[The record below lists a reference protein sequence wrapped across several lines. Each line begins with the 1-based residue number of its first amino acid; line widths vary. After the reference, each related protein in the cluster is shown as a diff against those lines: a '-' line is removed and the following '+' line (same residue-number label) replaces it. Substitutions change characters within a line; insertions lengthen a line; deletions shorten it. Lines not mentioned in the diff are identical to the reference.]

1 MKTKPI
7 SAPARRYCT
16 GLLLLSL
23 LNSSWAQIQLADQPV
38 FSSVS
43 VPGNMALALSVE
55 FPTAISVAHK
65 GGTYSSAN
73 TYLGY
78 FDPNKCYEYN
88 YKYDT
93 TTKVDS
99 SYFSPASLATSRTC
113 SGQWSGNYMN
123 WATMQTIDPFRWALT
138 GGYRS
143 TDTATET
150 ILEKAWAS
158 VQGGIGNFPDR
169 AISPAASIPKA
180 TPVNWTTFN
189 TRTYGLGNVM
199 RFTASGNLAG
209 ASPTRYDPTKPLDSA
224 TVYQLSVRVKVCD
237 PALGVDN
244 MEKNCTK
251 YPAGNYKPTGL
262 IQKYSDQIRYSAFGY
277 LNDGDL
283 KRDGAVLRAAQKFV
297 GPTRPVP
304 GGLPVGNDKPEWSAT
319 DGVMPP
325 NPNADKDPEK
335 DDAAVTLAATGVS
348 ITSSGVMNYL
358 NQFGQFNK
366 SYKTYDPVSEL
377 HYAALRYFMNSGNVP
392 AWSSMG
398 NAGEATK
405 KAWVDGF
412 PVVTN
417 WVDPMLYSCQK
428 NFILGIGDTNSHAD
442 RNLPGATGA
451 SEPTQ
456 PGEVT
461 NDKMFDAV
469 KATNKVGELQNSNK
483 SLGTQQNIANNN
495 AGALMAGMAYYANTK
510 DIRPDESKWPG
521 RQAVQTY
528 WLDVLETGFKN
539 QNTNPF
545 YLATKFG
552 GFTVP
557 EGFDPDARTDAL
569 PESWWRTNTDTVG
582 TNIPRPDNYF
592 TADRPDL
599 MVDGLTKAFAS
610 IASKLKANTT
620 TLQTAMPQVTTSGSA
635 SFAALFDA
643 TTWSGELVAS
653 KSTFDETTGGPVQ
666 TESWSFSAKLGNQAK
681 GTGWDTGRV
690 IVTHNGTSGVPFRY
704 DSLAA
709 SQKTA
714 LNTAYR
720 SGDDGKD
727 YVNYLRGE
735 RKYEI
740 SVATEK
746 TDKVYRDRSS
756 LVGDIVNSRV
766 RVVVEPNER
775 YSDATNPGY
784 NDFKKKYAK
793 RKAMVY
799 VGTNAGMLHGVD
811 ASSTTTAGNE
821 VFAYVPGALYEG
833 PNETPAV
840 NGLQALGKPE
850 FTHYNFVDGSP
861 VVADVD
867 LGRTVGGSGTNW
879 RTLLI
884 GSLGKG
890 GKSIFAIDVT
900 NPAGT
905 TDATEAA
912 NMATESGAATRVL
925 WEFSDKDG
933 LGFTYGEP
941 ALVKTRKYGWVVVFG
956 SGYNNKDGKG
966 YLFILN
972 ARTGELLA
980 KIEAKGGKEGTAAAP
995 TGMAHVQAYVPD
1007 LTDNTVESVYAGDL
1021 FGQLWRFDLTKT
1033 DAGDY
1038 PSPQLFAEL
1047 KDSTGTVALPITSRP
1062 LVVIQPKTNR
1072 RYVTV
1077 GTGRLLHSTD
1087 SGNTQG
1093 QRLYAIIDGVGV
1105 RPNKASDLPAGI
1117 SFPIGNAKL
1126 KQLTDLTRTIDLD
1139 LKSEIGWYVDL
1150 GRLGAGA
1157 GWRVIS
1163 DPASFNGIV
1172 AFAAMVPSSA
1182 DACAPSGSSR
1192 VYAIDLG
1199 TGQSAFEPNNK
1210 TFIDLAGVVTDLR
1223 FYSVS
1228 GKPRLLAGTDTGKI
1242 TPLPGKY
1249 SGSQGLRRLNWRQ
1262 LNQ

>member
-65 GGTYSSAN
+65 GATYSSAN
-73 TYLGY
+73 VYLGY
-78 FDPNKCYEYN
+78 FDPNKCYDYT
-88 YKYDT
+88 YKFDD

-99 SYFSPASLATSRTC
+99 SYFSPVSLATSRTC

-143 TDTATET
+143 TDTKNET
-150 ILEKAWAS
+150 ILEKGWAS
-158 VQGGIGNFPDR
+158 AQGGIGNFPDR
-169 AISPAASIPKA
+169 AISPAANIPKA

-189 TRTYGLGNVM
+189 TKTYGLGNVM

-209 ASPTRYDPTKPLDSA
+209 TSPTPYGSTKTLDPAK
-224 TVYQLSVRVKVCD
+224 VYQLMVRVKVCD
-237 PALGVDN
+237 PALGVEN

-251 YPAGNYKPTGL
+251 YSDGNYKPTGL

-304 GGLPVGNDKPEWSAT
+304 GGQPLANANPEWNAEN
-319 DGVMPP
+319 GVMNH
-325 NPNADKDPEK
+325 NP
-335 DDAAVTLAATGVS
+335 DAADAAATQDETKVTVS
-348 ITSSGVMNYL
+348 NSGVMNYL

-377 HYAALRYFMNSGNVP
+377 HYAALRYFMNLGNVP

-398 NAGEATK
+398 SAGETTK

-412 PVVTN
+412 PVITN
-417 WVDPMLYSCQK
+417 WVEPMLYSCQK

-442 RNLPGATGA
+442 RNLPGASGA
-451 SEPTQ
+451 SEPKQ

-461 NDKMFDAV
+461 DDKMFNAV
-469 KATNKVGELQNSNK
+469 TATNKVGELQNSNK

-557 EGFDPDARTDAL
+557 EGFDPDARTTAL
-569 PESWWRTNTDTVG
+569 PETWWRTNTDTVG
-582 TNIPRPDNYF
+582 TNVPRPDNYF

-653 KSTFDETTGGPVQ
+653 KSTFDETSGAPVQ
-666 TESWSFSAKLGNQAK
+666 TESWRFSAKLGNQAK
-681 GTGWDTGRV
+681 GTGWDGGRV
-690 IVTHNGTSGVPFRY
+690 IITHDGTKGVPFRWTN
-704 DSLAA
+704 LAA
-709 SQKTA
+709 GQKSA
-714 LNTAYR
+714 LDTAYR
-720 SGDDGKD
+720 SGDDSGD
-727 YVNYLRGE
+727 FVNYLRGE
-735 RKYEI
+735 RQYEI
-740 SVATEK
+740 SVATDTNK
-746 TDKVYRDRSS
+746 KFYRDRSS

-784 NDFKKKYAK
+784 NDFKKAYAK
-793 RKAMVY
+793 RKPMVY

-821 VFAYVPGALYEG
+821 VFAYVPGALYDG
-833 PNETPAV
+833 PNKTPAV

-850 FTHYNFVDGSP
+850 FTHYNYVDGSP

-867 LGRTVGGSGTNW
+867 LARTGGDKGTENW

-890 GKSIFAIDVT
+890 GKSIFALDVT
-900 NPAGT
+900 NPAGMIDGT
-905 TDATEAA
+905 NPEMSTEP
-912 NMATESGAATRVL
+912 NAATKVL
-925 WEFSDKDG
+925 WEFKDDTS
-933 LGFTYGEP
+933 LGYTYGEP
-941 ALVKTRKYGWVVVFG
+941 ALVKTRKHGWVVIFG
-956 SGYNNKDGKG
+956 SGYNNEDGKG
-966 YLFILN
+966 YLFVLN
-972 ARTGELLA
+972 AKTGA
-980 KIEAKGGKEGTAAAP
+980 KIAKIPTSGGKVEGDKATP
-995 TGMAHVQAYVPD
+995 LGLAHVQAYIPD
-1007 LTDNTVESVYAGDL
+1007 LTDNTVETVYAGDL
-1021 FGQLWRFDLTKT
+1021 HGQVWRFDLTDK
-1033 DAGDY
+1033 DGNFPPGQYFALLEDSAGK
-1038 PSPQLFAEL
+1038 P
-1047 KDSTGTVALPITSRP
+1047 LPITSRP

-1093 QRLYAIIDGVGV
+1093 QRFYAIIDGVGV
-1105 RPNKASDLPAGI
+1105 RHNKPEDLPAGI

-1126 KQLTDLTRTIDLD
+1126 RQLTDLTQEIVLD

-1199 TGQSAFEPNNK
+1199 RGQSTFEPNNK

-1242 TPLPGKY
+1242 SPLPGKY
-1249 SGSQGLRRLNWRQ
+1249 SGSTGLRRLNWRQ
-1262 LNQ
+1262 IKE

>member
-78 FDPNKCYEYN
+78 FDPNKCYVYTYQFN
-88 YKYDT
+88 D

-99 SYFSPASLATSRTC
+99 SYFFPASLAASRTC

-150 ILEKAWAS
+150 ILEKGWGSA
-158 VQGGIGNFPDR
+158 QGGIGNFPDR
-169 AISPAASIPKA
+169 AISPAANVPKA

-189 TRTYGLGNVM
+189 TRTYGLGNAM

-209 ASPTRYDPTKPLDSA
+209 TSPTRYGSTKTLDPA
-224 TVYQLSVRVKVCD
+224 TVYQLMVRVKVCD

-277 LNDGDL
+277 LNDGNL
-283 KRDGAVLRAAQKFV
+283 KRDGAVLRAQQKFV

-304 GGLPVGNDKPEWSAT
+304 GGQPLATTAPEW
-319 DGVMPP
+319 
-325 NPNADKDPEK
+325 NAD
-335 DDAAVTLAATGVS
+335 TGVIYDNPHFEEKETNKAFDVAS
-348 ITSSGVMNYL
+348 ANSGVMNYL
-358 NQFGQFNK
+358 NKFGQINR
-366 SYKTYDPVSEL
+366 SLTNNYKTYDPVSEL
-377 HYAALRYFMNSGNVP
+377 HYAAVRYFRNLGNVP
-392 AWSSMG
+392 DWSAPGTTPEQS
-398 NAGEATK
+398 AVFA
-405 KAWVDGF
+405 DGF
-412 PVVTN
+412 PVLTA
-417 WVDPMLYSCQK
+417 WEDPILYSCQK

-442 RNLPGATGA
+442 RNLPFAGGN
-451 SEPTQ
+451 SEPT
-456 PGEVT
+456 PDKLL
-461 NDKMFDAV
+461 NDDTFKAV
-469 KATNKVGELQNSNK
+469 DATNKVGELQNSNK

-510 DIRPDESKWPG
+510 DIRPEEKMPG

-557 EGFDPDARTDAL
+557 EGFDPDARTTAL
-569 PESWWRTNTDTVG
+569 PETWWRTNTDTVG

-620 TLQTAMPQVTTSGSA
+620 TLQTAMPQVTTTGSA

-643 TTWSGELVAS
+643 TTWSGELAAS
-653 KSTFDETTGGPVQ
+653 KSTFDETSGAPVQ
-666 TESWSFSAKLGNQAK
+666 TESWKFSAKLDNQAK
-681 GTGWDTGRV
+681 GTGWDGGRV
-690 IVTHNGTSGVPFRY
+690 IITHNGTSGVPFRY
-704 DSLAA
+704 DSLAS

-720 SGDDGKD
+720 SGDDGVD

-735 RKYEI
+735 RQYEI
-740 SVATEK
+740 SVATDASK
-746 TDKVYRDRSS
+746 KVYRDRSS

-833 PNETPAV
+833 PSGTPAV

-861 VVADVD
+861 VVGDVD

-879 RTLLI
+879 RTLMI

-890 GKSIFAIDVT
+890 GKSIFALDVT

-912 NMATESGAATRVL
+912 NMATESSAATRVL

-941 ALVKTRKYGWVVVFG
+941 ALVKTRKHGWVVVFG
-956 SGYNNKDGKG
+956 SGYNNGDGKG

-980 KIEAKGGKEGTAAAP
+980 KVEAKGGKEGTAAAP
-995 TGMAHVQAYVPD
+995 TGLAHVQAYVPD

-1062 LVVIQPKTNR
+1062 LVVIQPNTNK

-1093 QRLYAIIDGVGV
+1093 QRFYAIIDGVGV

-1126 KQLTDLTRTIDLD
+1126 KQLTDLTQAIVLD

-1199 TGQSAFEPNNK
+1199 RGQSVFEPNNK

-1242 TPLPGKY
+1242 TPLPGSY
-1249 SGSQGLRRLNWRQ
+1249 SGKQGLRRLNWRQ

>member
-65 GGTYSSAN
+65 GATYDSAN

-78 FDPNKCYEYN
+78 FDPNKCYL
-88 YKYDT
+88 YKYRADE
-93 TTKVDS
+93 KERHF
-99 SYFSPASLATSRTC
+99 YPASMAASRTC

-150 ILEKAWAS
+150 ILEKGWGS
-158 VQGGIGNFPDR
+158 NQGGIGNFPNR
-169 AISPAASIPKA
+169 AISTATIISKA
-180 TPVNWTTFN
+180 TPMSWTAFN
-189 TRTYGLGNVM
+189 TRTFALGNVM
-199 RFTASGNLAG
+199 RFTATGTLANTG
-209 ASPTRYDPTKPLDSA
+209 TAYDPDSAVALNPA
-224 TVYQLSVRVKVCD
+224 TVYEVSVRVKVCD
-237 PALGVDN
+237 QALGIAN

-251 YPAGNYKPTGL
+251 YPSGNYKPTGL

-277 LNDGDL
+277 LNDGNL
-283 KRDGAVLRAAQKFV
+283 KRDGAVLRAQQKFV

-304 GGLPVGNDKPEWSAT
+304 GGQPLATTAPEW
-319 DGVMPP
+319 
-325 NPNADKDPEK
+325 NADTGEIYGNPHGTE
-335 DDAAVTLAATGVS
+335 DANKAFGVAS
-348 ITSSGVMNYL
+348 SHSGVMNYL
-358 NQFGQFNK
+358 NKFGQINR
-366 SYKTYDPVSEL
+366 SLTNNYKTYDPVSEL
-377 HYAALRYFMNSGNVP
+377 HYAAVRYFRNLGNVP
-392 AWSSMG
+392 DWSAPGTTPEQS
-398 NAGEATK
+398 AVFA
-405 KAWVDGF
+405 DGF
-412 PVVTN
+412 PVLTE
-417 WVDPMLYSCQK
+417 WEDPILYSCQK

-442 RNLPGATGA
+442 RNLPGATGS
-451 SEPTQ
+451 SEPTKN
-456 PGEVT
+456 ELVDKDTFNAVT
-461 NDKMFDAV
+461 
-469 KATNKVGELQNSNK
+469 ATNKVGELQNSNS

-510 DIRPDESKWPG
+510 DIRPDELKMPG

-528 WLDVLETGFKN
+528 WLDVLETGFKS

-557 EGFDPDARTDAL
+557 EGFDPDARTTAL
-569 PESWWRTNTDTVG
+569 PETWWRTNTDTVG

-635 SFAALFDA
+635 SYAALFDA

-653 KSTFDETTGGPVQ
+653 KSTFDEASGAPVQ
-666 TESWSFSAKLGNQAK
+666 TESWRFAAKLDAQAK

-690 IVTHNGTSGVPFRY
+690 IITHNGTSGVPFRY

-735 RKYEI
+735 RRYEI
-740 SVATEK
+740 SVAT
-746 TDKVYRDRSS
+746 DASNKVYRDRSS

-793 RKAMVY
+793 RKPMVY

-833 PNETPAV
+833 PSETATV

-867 LGRTVGGSGTNW
+867 LGRTDGGSGTNW

-912 NMATESGAATRVL
+912 NMATESGAAARVL

-941 ALVKTRKYGWVVVFG
+941 ALVKTRKYGWVVIFG

-966 YLFILN
+966 YLFVLN
-972 ARTGELLA
+972 ARTGEKLA

-995 TGMAHVQAYVPD
+995 TGLAHVQAYVPD

-1047 KDSTGTVALPITSRP
+1047 KDSAGTVALPITSRP

-1087 SGNTQG
+1087 SSSTQG
-1093 QRLYAIIDGVGV
+1093 QRFYAIIDGVGV
-1105 RPNKASDLPAGI
+1105 RPNKSSDLPAGI
-1117 SFPIGNAKL
+1117 SFPIVNAKL
-1126 KQLTDLTRTIDLD
+1126 KPLTDLTRTIDLD

-1163 DPASFNGIV
+1163 DPSSFNGIV

-1262 LNQ
+1262 LNE